1 MFLRKGRIFFDSITT
16 RKNPWWVWL
25 LPLPIVWWAALLTAG
40 CWSDGMNLVE
50 LLGKLSAA
58 MNSPFSVRWTDYSAR
73 CLLFFTL
80 RYGIVVLVIVSSRK
94 NRRRGVEHGSA
105 KWGDVFQIVKK
116 YRDKKN
122 PKENLILTQH
132 FQMGMDGHK
141 HKRNTNVL
149 VIGGSGAGKSR
160 SYAIPNA
167 LNCGNCS
174 LVICDPKMKSCG
186 KQAGP

>member
-1 MFLRKGRIFFDSITT
+1 MGSGGFFVLWKGRIIEKTTKYDISLSGSKEGGVSFDGITA

-40 CWSDGMNLVE
+40 CWSDGMNLVD
-50 LLGKLSAA
+50 LLGKLPAT
-58 MNSPFSVRWTDYSAR
+58 MNAPFPFTGRNTPPGACCFLLLRMESPPLWWFPAGRIPA
-73 CLLFFTL
+73 
-80 RYGIVVLVIVSSRK
+80 G
-94 NRRRGVEHGSA
+94 GGHGSA
-105 KWGDVFQIVKK
+105 KWGDVFQIAKK
-116 YRDKKN
+116 YRDKKH

-160 SYAIPNA
+160 SYAIPT
-167 LNCGNCS
+167 L
-174 LVICDPKMKSCG
+174 
-186 KQAGP
+186 